1 MSPTF
6 LDILRS
12 GRVHTA
18 MATAAIPAIACIA
31 LSGDP
36 IAVGLVVIGAIMHH
50 AWGFSLNEIMD
61 LDVDKKNPDL
71 GDKPLVSGRI
81 SKREG
86 YIISFAFLILSIL
99 SFAVAGL
106 LFSAPFFMPLIFIG
120 TATVCGTIYDIWGK
134 RFPLSD
140 IFMAGWM
147 FFLVLAGVFS
157 SGKVEGLPFPAIA
170 IATLGGLQILFNN
183 SVEGGLKDVRND
195 RTSGTRTL
203 AVTLGARYEQKI
215 LRPGK
220 GMIVWGTSL
229 RILYVLF
236 GAAAS
241 LVIADIAG
249 WGEWIVIAT
258 AVIGIILFLHS
269 LNYLRMELKIRRS
282 DLLKVFAKHE
292 VLSFLLLIII
302 MMPAVGWIPSI
313 FLFILP
319 LFSYLVMNR
328 IMFGTGLAPK
338 V

>member
-18 MATAAIPAIACIA
+18 MVTAAIPATACIA

-36 IAVGLVVIGAIMHH
+36 FAVGLVVIGAILHH
-50 AWGFSLNEIMD
+50 VWGFSLNEIID
-61 LDVDKKNPDL
+61 LDVDRGNPDL
-71 GDKPLVSGRI
+71 DDKPLVSGRI

-86 YIISFAFLILSIL
+86 YIISFAFLILSFL
-99 SFAVAGL
+99 SFAVAGI
-106 LFSAPFFMPLIFIG
+106 LFSNPFFIPLIFIG
-120 TATVCGTIYDIWGK
+120 SATVCGTIYDLWGK

-203 AVTLGARYEQKI
+203 AVTLGARYEQNI

-220 GMIVWGTSL
+220 GIIIWGTAL
-229 RILYVLF
+229 RMLYVLF

-249 WGEWIVIAT
+249 WGDWIVIAS
-258 AVIGIILFLHS
+258 AVIGITVFLHS
-269 LNYLRMELKIRRS
+269 LNYLRMELKTKRS

-292 VLSFLLLIII
+292 VLSFLFLIIV
-302 MMPAVGWIPSI
+302 MMPAVGWLPSI

-319 LFSYLVMNR
+319 FLFYLAMNR
-328 IMFGTGLAPK
+328 VMFGTGLAPK